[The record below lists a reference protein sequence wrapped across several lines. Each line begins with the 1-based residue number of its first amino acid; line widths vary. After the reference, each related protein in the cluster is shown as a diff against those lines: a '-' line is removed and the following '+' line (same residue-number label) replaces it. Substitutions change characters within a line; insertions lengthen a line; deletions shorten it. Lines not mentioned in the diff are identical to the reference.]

1 MKTELFENEMASA
14 MQQEL
19 RKQASSEET
28 PKLVRAAEC
37 LHAALEILE
46 EQGLHARADE
56 VLQLLQK
63 LAQTPVVKAAAPK
76 VHSMPQ
82 LMEAGVTQR
91 DLMNFAKGEPRAVAK
106 LNLVLRRL
114 GMSEHEIAK
123 FLGHGHVMS
132 EEQAHKILNPN
143 EAGSMLEFESMAPQ
157 TSGVMP
163 AEKERPELLEFKS
176 IAKKAKRPARPDHL
190 GRSKTDPATKGWTP
204 EKGVK
209 NLKEYG
215 TPLNVYLADD
225 DCAVD
230 TSLPIDKNLLD
241 TSSADFEAFM
251 EEASFDAADD
261 ELFNMEVSDSLEVT
275 DSDKVI
281 EDFEDER
288 D

>member
-1 MKTELFENEMASA
+1 MKKELFENEMATG
-14 MQQEL
+14 MQQGL
-19 RKQASSEET
+19 RKYASSEET
-28 PKLVRAAEC
+28 PKLARAAEC

-46 EQGLHARADE
+46 EQGLTARAEE

-63 LAQTPVVKAAAPK
+63 LAEAPVVKAAAPK
-76 VHSMPQ
+76 VHSMKQ
-82 LMEAGVTQR
+82 LMEAGVSQR

-132 EEQAHKILNPN
+132 EEQAHKVLNPN
-143 EAGSMLEFESMAPQ
+143 ESGSTLEFESVAPQ

-163 AEKERPELLEFKS
+163 VEKARPELLQFQS
-176 IAKKAKRPARPDHL
+176 IAAPKKAKHP
-190 GRSKTDPATKGWTP
+190 GRTDPATKGWTP
-204 EKGVK
+204 AKGVK
-209 NLKEYG
+209 NLKEFG
-215 TPLNVYLADD
+215 TPLNVYMSD

-230 TSLPIDKNLLD
+230 AALPIDKNVLD

-251 EEASFDAADD
+251 QEASFDADDD
-261 ELFNMEVSDSLEVT
+261 ELFNMEVSDSLEVS